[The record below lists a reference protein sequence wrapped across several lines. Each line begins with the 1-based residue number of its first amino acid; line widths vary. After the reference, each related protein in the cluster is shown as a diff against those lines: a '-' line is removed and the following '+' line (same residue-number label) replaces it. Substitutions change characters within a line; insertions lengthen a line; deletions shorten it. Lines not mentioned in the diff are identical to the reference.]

1 MNRIVSVLLCCLP
14 PLVCSSGQT
23 ENTVNSGAADSF
35 GRMALPVSSA
45 LQYRTIVNRN
55 IFGLKPPAPVPPA
68 VEPSGN
74 LFLTG
79 LADLASNRQ
88 AFFMVEEPGKASAGF
103 VLCEGEQNEWLEVL
117 SVDIENS
124 AVKVRLN
131 RPLLRPRTDEAE
143 VVLSLQTDGVKT
155 AKRVL
160 PPDAV
165 LSPGAQAFLDGTL

>member
-1 MNRIVSVLLCCLP
+1 MNRIVGALLCCLP

-23 ENTVNSGAADSF
+23 KSTVNGGTADSS
-35 GRMALPVSSA
+35 GRMGLPVRSA

-55 IFGLKPPAPVPPA
+55 TFGLKPPAPAPPA
-68 VEPSGN
+68 VEPRGN

-79 LADLASNRQ
+79 LVDLASNRR
-88 AFFMVEEPGKASAGF
+88 AFFMVAEPGKASSCF
-103 VLCEGEQNEWLEVL
+103 ILREGEQNEWLEVL

-155 AKRVL
+155 ATRVL
-160 PPDAV
+160 PPNAV